1 MLNVYIKKLIS
12 PLFFTISIALLL
24 IVPDILFANINE
36 SFYVTRDP
44 KAILFILPLSLG
56 LALGRSKIF
65 TAVVLVFFGILQIV
79 QFCHIAYFGTHLSP
93 FSLHL
98 MTKEVVDVITEAK
111 SVFWSYFYIF
121 IIVIIPFFVIYG
133 LCTKSSKWFPKLK
146 YSKSIFG
153 SVIILVLVFHV
164 GFRLYKSETPRFTP
178 NEIRFSMDNSLK
190 AFWGYWLILA
200 RDYKLKHY
208 KPYIVE
214 KCREVNEPVTIVYII
229 GESCNANHMSLFG
242 YDRDTTPNLNEM
254 SKSADFYYTRGIA
267 GSVSTLSSSKFL
279 FNAIREGNNVKQ
291 TGLDSTNLF
300 KLAKESGFRTFYIS
314 AQTDHLLSSVGGVK
328 YIDVL
333 ITKDKYPLQF
343 NSRKDEFLIELLG
356 KQTFV
361 EKNFIAIHQC
371 CVHSPYSETYPE
383 GYKPN
388 SCFSG
393 KDIRIDEYDNAMLYN
408 DFLVSS
414 IFKMFNKSK
423 NKFYIFW
430 VPDHNESMGENGLWG
445 HGYGKLVPQ
454 TAQIPI
460 VIQSNDLIFM
470 EAIRQV
476 FSITHYDICD
486 QIIKIFGFKVTNPN
500 QEDNV
505 YHITGIDYNGKCG
518 YIKFK
523 KDKANKK
530 VEYSN
535 VLYD

>member
-1 MLNVYIKKLIS
+1 MLYKLYKKFM
-12 PLFFTISIALLL
+12 PLLLFTIVIALL
-24 IVPDILFANINE
+24 IVTPDILFAIFNDA
-36 SFYVTRDP
+36 FCVTRDP
-44 KAILFILPLSLG
+44 KSILFILPLSLG
-56 LALGRSKIF
+56 LALGRSRVF
-65 TAVVLVFFGILQIV
+65 TAVVLIFFGILQIA
-79 QFCHIAYFGTHLSP
+79 QFCHISYFGTHLSP

-98 MTKEVVDVITEAK
+98 MTKEVADVITEAK
-111 SVFWSYFYIF
+111 SVLWSYSYIF
-121 IIVIIPFFVIYG
+121 IIVAIPFFMIYA
-133 LCTKSSKWFPKLK
+133 LCVKSSKWFPKLK
-146 YSKSIFG
+146 YRKSAFG
-153 SVIILVLVFHV
+153 FVMVLVLIFHV
-164 GFRLYKSETPRFTP
+164 GFRLYKSEKPRFTP
-178 NEIRFSMDNSLK
+178 NEVRFSMDNSLK
-190 AFWGYWLILA
+190 AFWGCWLILA

-208 KPYIVE
+208 KPYVVK
-214 KCREVNEPVTIVYII
+214 KCRDVSEPVTIVYII

-242 YDRDTTPNLNEM
+242 YDRDTTPNLNQM
-254 SKSADFYYTRGIA
+254 SKSTDFYYTRGIA

-291 TGLDSTNLF
+291 TALDSTNLF

-314 AQTDHLLSSVGGVK
+314 AQTDHILSSIGGVK

-343 NSRKDEFLIELLG
+343 NGRKDEFLIELLG
-356 KQTFV
+356 QQTFG

-371 CVHSPYSETYPE
+371 CVHSPYSETYAE

-393 KDIRIDEYDNAMLYN
+393 KDARVDEYDNAMLYN

-460 VIQSNDLIFM
+460 VIQSNDLAFM
-470 EAIRQV
+470 EAVRQV

-486 QIIKIFGFKVTNPN
+486 QIIGLFGFQVTNPN

-505 YHITGIDYNGKCG
+505 YYITGIDYNGKCG